1 MLHCFRRIA
10 IATSLLLFAS
20 TSFAQRVVF
29 NSNSDYLKVARGA
42 VVTITADSA
51 FVVSKSRAHYLNERL
66 DELSH
71 VKELYSN
78 LSLKHTTLLD
88 GIKRV
93 EVLLGKLISDEKAAT
108 EALDADFEALLNS
121 LDTTL
126 TTLKQNN
133 TELQINNLQLEASV
147 ANLKRIEKELKRET
161 RWMWWNGLTDKIIV
175 FAGGVGFG
183 VLIALL

>member
-10 IATSLLLFAS
+10 IAVSLLLFVS
-20 TSFAQRVVF
+20 NCFAQRVVF
-29 NSNSDYLKVARGA
+29 NNSSDYLKVARGA

-71 VKELYSN
+71 VKELYNN

-108 EALDADFEALLNS
+108 EALDADFEWLLNS

-126 TTLKQNN
+126 TSLKRNN
-133 TELQINNLQLEASV
+133 TELQSNNKQLETTV
-147 ANLKRIEKELKRET
+147 TNLKSIEKELKRKA
-161 RWMWWNGLTDKIIV
+161 RWIWWNGLTDKAIV
-175 FAGGVGFG
+175 FTGGVGVG
-183 VLIALL
+183 LLIALL

>member
-10 IATSLLLFAS
+10 IATSLLLIAS

-29 NSNSDYLKVARGA
+29 NNSSDYLKVARGA
-42 VVTITADSA
+42 VVTIATDSA

-71 VKELYSN
+71 VKTLYNN
-78 LSLKHTTLLD
+78 LSQEHSALLD
-88 GIKRV
+88 GIKGV

-126 TTLKQNN
+126 TSLKRNN
-133 TELQINNLQLEASV
+133 TELQSNNKQLETTV
-147 ANLKRIEKELKRET
+147 TNLKSIEKELKRKA
-161 RWMWWNGLTDKIIV
+161 RWIWWNGLTDKIIV
-175 FAGGVGFG
+175 FAGGVGVG